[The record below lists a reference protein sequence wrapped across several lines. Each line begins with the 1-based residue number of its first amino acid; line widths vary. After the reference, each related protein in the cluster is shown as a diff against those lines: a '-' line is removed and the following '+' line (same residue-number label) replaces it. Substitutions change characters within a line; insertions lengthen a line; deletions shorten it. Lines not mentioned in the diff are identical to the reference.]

1 MTVADAYIKYEE
13 MKEWYDSKVGAATTK
28 IREIDRKI
36 SELTAKLAN
45 AVVGSRIYNETKRRI
60 DNFIKKIKT
69 LLENIMKF
77 ISEFELKIQDWITKK
92 VKQIQD
98 QIVEKQKQRAAMKA
112 AALLDTPVELPE
124 SSRDEEGKDEKKD
137 IILEEGN
144 DEDLCGFTD
153 KELQAALEIE
163 SEYRMQLA
171 YAETEEFEESTS
183 SGSFSNMFNT
193 KIKKNNKRKADTDET
208 TFKPEKDLNE
218 LYDSYVS
225 SGTSSG
231 TSSSANVSTV
241 GQYTPGTTTPCYS
254 YNDGH
259 TKPDNWSFTDNE
271 KKAIQWMCGT
281 LGDWSKFAS
290 GFYIRN
296 RKEHSGV
303 DIAECNGTK
312 IRALYDGKIVKYNN
326 STNDAGGR
334 TLGYVNELGEY
345 IGMCHLSK
353 ILVTFGATIKK
364 GQVIAE
370 SGASGNGEEKNYGY
384 HIHLA
389 WKPEGISG
397 EWANP
402 RALLER
408 FGASI

>member
-60 DNFIKKIKT
+60 DNFIKKIKA

-124 SSRDEEGKDEKKD
+124 SSRDEEGNDEKKD

-183 SGSFSNMFNT
+183 SGSLVICLILKLR
-193 KIKKNNKRKADTDET
+193 KIIR
-208 TFKPEKDLNE
+208 EKLI
-218 LYDSYVS
+218 LMR
-225 SGTSSG
+225 
-231 TSSSANVSTV
+231 
-241 GQYTPGTTTPCYS
+241 Q
-254 YNDGH
+254 
-259 TKPDNWSFTDNE
+259 
-271 KKAIQWMCGT
+271 
-281 LGDWSKFAS
+281 
-290 GFYIRN
+290 
-296 RKEHSGV
+296 
-303 DIAECNGTK
+303 
-312 IRALYDGKIVKYNN
+312 
-326 STNDAGGR
+326 
-334 TLGYVNELGEY
+334 
-345 IGMCHLSK
+345 HLSLK
-353 ILVTFGATIKK
+353 RT
-364 GQVIAE
+364 
-370 SGASGNGEEKNYGY
+370 
-384 HIHLA
+384 
-389 WKPEGISG
+389 
-397 EWANP
+397 
-402 RALLER
+402 
-408 FGASI
+408 